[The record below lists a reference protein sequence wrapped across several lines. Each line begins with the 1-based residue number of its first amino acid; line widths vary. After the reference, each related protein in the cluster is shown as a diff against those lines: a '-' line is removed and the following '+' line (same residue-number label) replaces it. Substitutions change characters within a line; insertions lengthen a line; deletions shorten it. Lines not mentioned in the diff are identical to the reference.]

1 MKTVKEVAELSG
13 ISVRTLH
20 YYDEIGL
27 FKPTKVTE
35 AGYRLYDDNALDR
48 LGQILVF
55 RELDLP
61 LADIRL
67 IMENPTLDRGILEK
81 QREMLL
87 IKLNRIG
94 HIITNL
100 DQMLKGE
107 QEMDLHWFNEGSQ
120 WDMYKSMIE
129 GMDDAQKQS
138 FIDYYGSME
147 EWEKRMHEGY
157 DMSQAQKYGTPAG
170 SWHDSMYAMKEDWKD
185 MPKPDAYMTLQ
196 KKTGEVQRKLSNLI
210 GTDIH
215 SDEVKSL
222 VMESEAIC
230 KELYRSESPQIILLD
245 IAGRYQKEGDMHEIV
260 EYMYGEGTADFIANA
275 ITAFYAQE
283 Q

>member
-1 MKTVKEVAELSG
+1 MVVQ
-13 ISVRTLH
+13 
-20 YYDEIGL
+20 
-27 FKPTKVTE
+27 F
-35 AGYRLYDDNALDR
+35 AGEDALDR

-120 WDMYKSMIE
+120 WDIYKSMIE

-157 DMSQAQKYGTPAG
+157 DIPVLFLSLDLVGGTQLFHRAGVQPHAFLQFSGNDQALSLELRHFRLHVPLTANRQRVGA
-170 SWHDSMYAMKEDWKD
+170 HN
-185 MPKPDAYMTLQ
+185 
-196 KKTGEVQRKLSNLI
+196 KTAWRQ
-210 GTDIH
+210 
-215 SDEVKSL
+215 
-222 VMESEAIC
+222 
-230 KELYRSESPQIILLD
+230 
-245 IAGRYQKEGDMHEIV
+245 
-260 EYMYGEGTADFIANA
+260 
-275 ITAFYAQE
+275 
-283 Q
+283 